1 MCYFVYILYSKTTD
15 TFYRGQTK
23 NLPDRIRRH
32 NSKLEKATKHGTP
45 WILVW
50 NTLKENRAMALSL
63 ERKLKN
69 LSRKRII
76 DFIIKYNNDSRALT
90 FPDFA
95 GQGSQD
101 ADP

>member
-1 MCYFVYILYSKTTD
+1 
-15 TFYRGQTK
+15 
-23 NLPDRIRRH
+23 
-32 NSKLEKATKHGTP
+32 
-45 WILVW
+45 VW
-50 NTLKENRAMALSL
+50 NTLKENRTQALTL

-69 LSRKRII
+69 LSRKRIS
-76 DFIIKYNNDSRALT
+76 DFIIKYNHDIRALT